1 MIGMK
6 ALGIVGFSMKHLIG
20 NSLISIQISTNSHI
34 PQKNNYRILENI
46 FEP

>member
-6 ALGIVGFSMKHLIG
+6 ALRNVGFSMKHLNGKFADFDI
-20 NSLISIQISTNSHI
+20 ISTNSHI

-46 FEP
+46 FAP